1 MMENTIIMAEKM
13 SKDDQIP
20 SPVRAPSKSAGV
32 VIPVAREPQDIRV
45 TSANSGSVSPKLP
58 ISKIF
63 R

>member
-1 MMENTIIMAEKM
+1 MAEKM

-20 SPVRAPSKSAGV
+20 SPVRAPSTSAGV
-32 VIPVAREPQDIRV
+32 VIPVAREPQDIV